1 MVFSALPLSPLQ
13 PVLAGLNHLLGQT
26 GWARDR
32 LQGHQGRK
40 ARFSAGS
47 FDLNLR
53 ITTEGCFE
61 AATDDGDPDVAISL
75 PLDAPVRMMQGGVA
89 EVMKG
94 ATVTGAADLADALG
108 YVLRNLRWDME
119 EDLSRVV
126 GDIAAHRLVKGAESL
141 LAWQKD
147 AATSLAENLSEYLV
161 HENPQLV
168 RQEEFKTFSDE
179 VAALRAQLAGLEKRL
194 NKLV

>member
-1 MVFSALPLSPLQ
+1 MIFPALPLSPLQ
-13 PVLAGLNHLLGQT
+13 AVLAGLNHLLGQA

-40 ARFSAGS
+40 ARISAGG
-47 FDLNLR
+47 FDLNLC
-53 ITTEGCFE
+53 ITADGCFD
-61 AATDDGDPDVAISL
+61 AAANDGEPDVAISL
-75 PLDAPVRMMQGGVA
+75 PPDTPLRMMQGGVA

-94 ATVTGAADLADALG
+94 ATVTGAADLADALSH
-108 YVLRNLRWDME
+108 VLRNLRWDVE

-126 GDIAAHRLVKGAESL
+126 GDIAAHRLVKGTESL
-141 LAWQKD
+141 VAWQKD
-147 AATSLAENLSEYLV
+147 AAARLAENLTEYLV

-168 RQEEFKTFSDE
+168 RQEEFKTFGDE
-179 VAALRAQLAGLEKRL
+179 VAALRAQLDGLEQRL